1 MSGLELQFQGGGKI
15 DDDDDGDD
23 DGDGDNDDDGD
34 GGDSDNNALRK
45 NYTCCFRVKKLS
57 WEDELAAYNGG
68 QVIADDDYHG
78 P

>member
-15 DDDDDGDD
+15 DDDDDG
-23 DGDGDNDDDGD
+23 GGDNDGDGD
-34 GGDSDNNALRK
+34 GGDNALRK

-68 QVIADDDYHG
+68 QVVVDDDYHG